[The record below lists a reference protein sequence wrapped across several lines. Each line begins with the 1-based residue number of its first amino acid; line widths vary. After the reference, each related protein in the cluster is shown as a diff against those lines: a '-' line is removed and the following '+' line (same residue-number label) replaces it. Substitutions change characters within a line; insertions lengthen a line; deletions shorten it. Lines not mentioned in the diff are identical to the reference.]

1 MGKPLGTLEDVFNSK
16 KKETEEQI
24 FSEILNLRNVLG
36 IKDESCPHR
45 GELLRKRGELR
56 LAWEEQKRVEKQR
69 KNHRAMNG
77 YDQRL
82 ENSDRIIDSPYVSK
96 QADMEACETFG
107 CLNIVYGN
115 ARFCDDCRKK
125 KEVPKTMSKH
135 YYPESVWKEAIP
147 CMIHIK
153 ETLACTGEVACDLY
167 GKYTGMH
174 FSLSGFYK
182 YKREFNNDT
191 TQHNP
196 PADLIEKCR
205 SYMVAAPL
213 PVSQPENKTGLT
225 EAEEKALALFR
236 QAVTRLSLDK
246 VLDWITK
253 IPDTEEAFNALHVIQ
268 DLINTRL
275 AEVCEKRKRKQ
286 EDDAKREKMK
296 KEKAEL
302 EKKLA
307 EINAQLPTPQPP
319 EK

>member
-1 MGKPLGTLEDVFNSK
+1 MGRPIGTLEDIFNSK
-16 KKETEEQI
+16 KKETEEEI

-36 IKDESCPHR
+36 IKDKTCPHR

-69 KNHRAMNG
+69 KDHRAMDG

-82 ENSDRIIDSPYVSK
+82 ENSNRVIDSPYVSK
-96 QADMEACETFG
+96 QTSTEACETFG
-107 CLNIVYGN
+107 CQNVVYGN
-115 ARFCDDCRKK
+115 VRFCDDCRKK

-153 ETLACTGEVACDLY
+153 AMLACTGEVACDLY

-182 YKREFNNDT
+182 YKREFNNNST
-191 TQHNP
+191 HTP

-213 PVSQPENKTGLT
+213 PVSQPENKIGLT

-236 QAVTRLSLDK
+236 QAVTQLSLDK
-246 VLDWITK
+246 VLDWIAK
-253 IPDTEEAFNALHVIQ
+253 IPDTEEAFKALQMIQ
-268 DLINTRL
+268 DLLNTRL
-275 AEVCEKRKRKQ
+275 SEVCDKRKKTLESAAKKQ
-286 EDDAKREKMK
+286 KIKEAIEARK
-296 KEKAEL
+296 KEQEQL
-302 EKKLA
+302 EKELS
-307 EINAQLPTPQPP
+307 ELHN
-319 EK
+319 

>member
-1 MGKPLGTLEDVFNSK
+1 MGRPIGTLEDIFNNK
-16 KKETEEQI
+16 KKESEEQI

-36 IKDESCPHR
+36 IKDKTCPHR

-69 KNHRAMNG
+69 KDRRAMNG

-82 ENSDRIIDSPYVSK
+82 ENSNRVIDSPYVSK
-96 QADMEACETFG
+96 QTSTEACETFG
-107 CLNIVYGN
+107 CQNVVYGN

-147 CMIHIK
+147 CMIHIR
-153 ETLACTGEVACDLY
+153 ETLACTSESACDLY

-191 TQHNP
+191 THTP

-205 SYMVAAPL
+205 SYMVVAPL

-236 QAVTRLSLDK
+236 QAVTQLSLDK
-246 VLDWITK
+246 VLDYISK
-253 IPDTEEAFNALHVIQ
+253 IKETEEAFRALHIIQ
-268 DLINTRL
+268 DLLNIKL
-275 AEVCEKRKRKQ
+275 SEVCEKRKKKQ
-286 EDDAKREKMK
+286 EDDAKTEKIE
-296 KEKAEL
+296 KERAEL
-302 EKKLA
+302 EKRLA
-307 EINAQLPTPQPP
+307 ELNSQHP
-319 EK
+319 KK